1 MSAWKRLIAPVLSFL
16 GLGTA
21 LFFIMTNFTVLFGSA
36 SVAWVMVVSAPV
48 VFLLGTVFATFV
60 PEYDDKVITRNMAK
74 RMARDERA
82 DQS

>member
-1 MSAWKRLIAPVLSFL
+1 MCIRDS
-16 GLGTA
+16 
-21 LFFIMTNFTVLFGSA
+21 
-36 SVAWVMVVSAPV
+36 SAPV